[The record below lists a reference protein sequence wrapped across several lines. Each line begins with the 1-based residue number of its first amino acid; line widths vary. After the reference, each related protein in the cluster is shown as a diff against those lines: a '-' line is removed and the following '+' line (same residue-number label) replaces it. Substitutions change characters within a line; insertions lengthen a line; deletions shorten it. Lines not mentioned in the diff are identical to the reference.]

1 MTPARF
7 DITTHDKVICVTLR
21 GDWHPVIDLC
31 YMSQLSDMIKRVNN
45 KTWALLVDMRDC
57 HIHANNIAGQFANSL
72 NTDRRNQT
80 QEVWI
85 VDRADQGDFLLS
97 FGSTNKVKVHKC
109 FSLKESCNFL
119 QKQGFNLP
127 IQLFDNDAEQ
137 HALAI

>member
-1 MTPARF
+1 MTPASF
-7 DITTHDKVICVTLR
+7 EITTHNKVICVTLR
-21 GDWHPVIDLC
+21 GDWHPSIDLC
-31 YMSQLSDMIKRVNN
+31 YMSELSDVIKQVNN
-45 KTWALLVDMRDC
+45 KNWALLVDMQDC
-57 HIHANNIAGQFANSL
+57 HIHANNIASQFANNL

-97 FGSTNKVKVHKC
+97 FGSTAQVKVHKC
-109 FSLKESCNFL
+109 FSLKEGCNFL

-127 IQLFDNDAEQ
+127 IQLINKEAEL